1 MREFNVITKQTVSM
15 FYRKIFFWL
24 SSFSIVIIFSCST
37 TKKGV
42 LNREYHALTSKYNVI
57 FNGKEAFSVGE
68 KILLE
73 AFEENFFEFIPVEPI
88 ILRGEEVDQT
98 TIVPGF
104 DRAEE
109 KAVKAIQKHSINIKN
124 IQYNKEIEK
133 AYLLL
138 GKARYFDRRFFPALE
153 AFNFLLKTG
162 ASWSNFLDA
171 KIWREKTNIRL
182 KNYELAIE
190 NLRPLARKLISKN
203 KYFTIANATLADAF
217 MNLKKQDSALYY
229 IKRAALKESKRA
241 FKARYLFLTGQLFES
256 LEEKD
261 SAQWAF
267 KQIIDLK
274 RKAPRKFFVQAIIK
288 QNLLDTNLSSKYHA
302 ASFEKMLKN
311 YENDP
316 YEHSIYR
323 ALAELFFK
331 RGKDS
336 IGLGYLNRSLESV
349 SLDPYTKIEN
359 LKFLYDYHFKKGNYL
374 VSGGFLDKLLS
385 LYEKNSTQYKR
396 TNRKR
401 ENLNEVIFYEKTAQ
415 NTDSII
421 KLALL
426 DKDEQLI
433 YFENYINLKRQK
445 EIQKLKEAE
454 ESVNSQSINRLKTS
468 FYFYNPNQLLKGKQ
482 AFLSVWGDRPNLDN
496 WRSSDAILAPKEFS
510 AQDEKKSDKFFV
522 IQETPESYVSLI
534 PKEEE
539 EIDSLILLNQ
549 QSYLQLGMIYKE
561 KFNDYDLARNRLKKA
576 LDLNPPKGIA
586 SQALYHLY
594 RIAEKDS
601 IQIAESYRT
610 NLIKNYADTPFA
622 FLLNDP
628 KNYDLSEI
636 KTPELLYEKV
646 LELFKEQKFSE
657 TLKEIELLT
666 VISSGS
672 RIEPKINLL
681 KAHTIGRLEGISS
694 WKKALNSVASK
705 YSAFEE
711 GIEAKNL
718 IDKIESLQNLN
729 DNSIVYKNYKWIFPF
744 ESSNNKAID
753 LFYSEIKLKT
763 SIYNNSLSV
772 SKDNYNGDYVFIVIH
787 GIRDLNEIEVLKNRI
802 EFDHEKLVNFDNFVT
817 LASQY
822 REYIINKTWKTN

>member
-1 MREFNVITKQTVSM
+1 MVIM
-15 FYRKIFFWL
+15 FYRKIFFLL
-24 SSFSIVIIFSCST
+24 SLFSIVIIHSCST

-88 ILRGEEVDQT
+88 TLRGEDVDQT

-153 AFNFLLKTG
+153 AFNFLLETG

-241 FKARYLFLTGQLFES
+241 FKARYFFLTGQLFES
-256 LEEKD
+256 LEQKD
-261 SAQWAF
+261 SAQWAY
-267 KQIIDLK
+267 KQIIDLN
-274 RKAPRKFFVQAIIK
+274 RKAPRKFLVQAMIK
-288 QNLLDTNLSSKYHA
+288 QNLLDTNLSSKYHV
-302 ASFEKMLKN
+302 ASLEKMLKN

-316 YEHSIYR
+316 YEHYICR
-323 ALAELFFK
+323 ALAELFFEQ
-331 RGKDS
+331 GKDS
-336 IGLGYLNRSLESV
+336 IGLGYLNRSIESV

-359 LKFLYDYHFKKGNYL
+359 LKFLSDYHFKKGNYL

-385 LYEKNSTQYKR
+385 LYEKNSTEYKR
-396 TNRKR
+396 TDRKR
-401 ENLNEVIFYEKTAQ
+401 ENLNEVILYEKTAQ

-426 DKDEQLI
+426 DKDEQLT

-454 ESVNSQSINRLKTS
+454 ESANSQSINRLKTS

-482 AFLSVWGDRPNLDN
+482 AFLTVWGDRPNLDN

-510 AQDEKKSDKFFV
+510 AQDEKESDKFFV

-576 LDLNPPKGIA
+576 LDLNPPDGIA

-646 LELFKEQKFSE
+646 LKLFEEQKFSE

-666 VISSGS
+666 VITSGS
-672 RIEPKINLL
+672 RIEPKISLL
-681 KAHTIGRLEGISS
+681 KAHTIGRLKGVSS
-694 WKKALNSVASK
+694 WRKALGKVASK

-711 GIEAKNL
+711 GIKARDL
-718 IDKIESLQNLN
+718 IEKIESMQNLDKKN
-729 DNSIVYKNYKWIFPF
+729 VIYKNYKWIFPF
-744 ESSNNKAID
+744 ESSQTRIID
-753 LFYSEIKLKT
+753 TFYSEVKRKT
-763 SIYNNSLSV
+763 FIYNNSLSV
-772 SKDNYNGDYVFIVIH
+772 SKDTYNEDYVFVVIH

-802 EFDHEKLVNFDNFVT
+802 EFDQEKLVNFDNFVT
-817 LASQY
+817 LTSQY
-822 REYIINKTWKTN
+822 REYIKNKTWKTN

>member
-1 MREFNVITKQTVSM
+1 MVSM
-15 FYRKIFFWL
+15 FYRKSFFWL
-24 SSFSIVIIFSCST
+24 SLFLIVIILSCST

-57 FNGKEAFSVGE
+57 FNGKQAFSVGE

-88 ILRGEEVDQT
+88 SLRGEDVDQT

-229 IKRAALKESKRA
+229 IKRAALKESKKA
-241 FKARYLFLTGQLFES
+241 SKARYFFLTGQLFES

-261 SAQWAF
+261 SAQWAY

-274 RKAPRKFFVQAIIK
+274 RKAPRKFFVQAMIK
-288 QNLLDTNLSSKYHA
+288 QNLLDTNLSSKHHVT
-302 ASFEKMLKN
+302 SLEKMLKN

-323 ALAELFFK
+323 ALGELFFK

-336 IGLGYLNRSLESV
+336 IGLNYLNRSLESV

-359 LKFLYDYHFKKGNYL
+359 LKFLLDYHFKKGNYL
-374 VSGGFLDKLLS
+374 VSGSFLDKLLS
-385 LYEKNSTQYKR
+385 LYEKSSTQYKR
-396 TNRKR
+396 TDRKR

-445 EIQKLKEAE
+445 EIQKLKESEKSA
-454 ESVNSQSINRLKTS
+454 NSQSINRLKTS

-482 AFLSVWGDRPNLDN
+482 TFLSVWGDRPNLDN

-510 AQDEKKSDKFFV
+510 AQDEKESDKFFV

-534 PKEEE
+534 PKQEE

-576 LDLNPPKGIA
+576 LDLNPPDGIA

-646 LELFKEQKFSE
+646 LKLFKEQKFSE

-705 YSAFEE
+705 YSAFQE

-718 IDKIESLQNLN
+718 IDKIESLQNFN
-729 DNSIVYKNYKWIFPF
+729 DNSIIYKNYKWIFPF

-753 LFYSEIKLKT
+753 SFYSEIKRKA

-802 EFDHEKLVNFDNFVT
+802 EFDQEKLVNFDNFVT

-822 REYIINKTWKTN
+822 REYIKNKTWKTN

>member
-1 MREFNVITKQTVSM
+1 M
-15 FYRKIFFWL
+15 FYRKTFFWL
-24 SSFSIVIIFSCST
+24 SLFSIFITLSCST
-37 TKKGV
+37 SKKGV

-68 KILLE
+68 EILLE
-73 AFEENFFEFIPVEPI
+73 AFEENFYDNIPVEPI
-88 ILRGEEVDQT
+88 SLRGEDIDKT

-109 KAVKAIQKHSINIKN
+109 KAIKAIQKHSINIKN
-124 IQYNKEIEK
+124 IQYNREIEK

-153 AFNFLLKTG
+153 AFNFLLETG

-203 KYFTIANATLADAF
+203 KYFSIANATVADAF
-217 MNLKKQDSALYY
+217 MKLKKEDSTLYY
-229 IKRAALKESKRA
+229 IKRAAKNESKKTL
-241 FKARYLFLTGQLFES
+241 KARYLFLTGQLFES
-256 LEEKD
+256 IKERD
-261 SAQWAF
+261 SAQWAY
-267 KQIIDLK
+267 KQIIDLN
-274 RKAPRKFFVQAIIK
+274 RKAPRKFFVQALLK
-288 QNLLDTNLSSKYHA
+288 QNLLDTSLAYSYHIE
-302 ASFEKMLKN
+302 SLEKMLKN

-316 YEHSIYR
+316 YEHFIYR
-323 ALAELFFK
+323 ALAELYFK
-331 RGKDS
+331 QKKDS
-336 IGLGYLNRSLESV
+336 IGLSYLEKSLESV
-349 SLDPYTKIEN
+349 SLDSYTKIEN
-359 LKFLYDYHFKKGNYL
+359 LKFLADHHLKKGNYV

-385 LYEKNSTQYKR
+385 IYEKNSTQYKR
-396 TNRKR
+396 AKRKR
-401 ENLNEVIFYEKTAQ
+401 ENLNEVILYEKTAQ

-426 DKDEQLI
+426 DKDEQFM

-454 ESVNSQSINRLKTS
+454 ESANSQSISRLKTA
-468 FYFYNPNQLLKGKQ
+468 FYFYNPNQLLKGRQ
-482 AFLSVWGDRPNLDN
+482 NFLTVWGDRPNLDN
-496 WRSSDAILAPKEFS
+496 WRSSEAILAPKEF
-510 AQDEKKSDKFFV
+510 AIKDKKKSDNFFV

-534 PKEEE
+534 PSKKE

-561 KFNDYDLARNRLKKA
+561 KFNDFDLAQNRLKKA
-576 LDLNPPKGIA
+576 LNLNPPNGIA

-594 RIAEKDS
+594 RMAEKDS
-601 IQIAESYRT
+601 ILIAETYRI
-610 NLIKNYADTPFA
+610 NLLNNYPDTPFA
-622 FLLNDP
+622 ILLTDP
-628 KNYDLSEI
+628 KNYDLSKI

-646 LELFKEQKFSE
+646 LKLFEDQKFSE

-694 WKKALNSVASK
+694 WKKALNSVASD

-718 IDKIESLQNLN
+718 IDKIESLQNLD
-729 DNSIVYKNYKWIFPF
+729 DNSVIYKNYKWIFPF
-744 ESSNNKAID
+744 KSSNNKAID
-753 LFYSEIKLKT
+753 TFYSQIKRET
-763 SIYNNSLSV
+763 SIYNKSLSV
-772 SKDNYNGDYVFIVIH
+772 SKDNYNEDYVFIVIH

-802 EFDHEKLVNFDNFVT
+802 EFDQENLVNFDNFVT

-822 REYIINKTWKTN
+822 REYIKNKTWKTN

>member
-1 MREFNVITKQTVSM
+1 M

-24 SSFSIVIIFSCST
+24 SLFSIVIILSCST

-88 ILRGEEVDQT
+88 SLRGEDIDQT

-217 MNLKKQDSALYY
+217 MNLKKRDSALYY
-229 IKRAALKESKRA
+229 IKRAALTEPKRA
-241 FKARYLFLTGQLFES
+241 FRARYFFLTGQLFES

-261 SAQWAF
+261 SAQWAY

-274 RKAPRKFFVQAIIK
+274 RKAPRKFFVQAMIE
-288 QNLLDTNLSSKYHA
+288 QNLLDTNLSSKYNV
-302 ASFEKMLKN
+302 ASLEKMLKN

-336 IGLGYLNRSLESV
+336 IGLNYLNRSLESA

-359 LKFLYDYHFKKGNYL
+359 LKFLSDYHLKKGEYL

-396 TNRKR
+396 TDRKR
-401 ENLNEVIFYEKTAQ
+401 ENLNEVIFFEKTAQ

-421 KLALL
+421 RLALL

-454 ESVNSQSINRLKTS
+454 ESANPQSINRLKTA

-482 AFLSVWGDRPNLDN
+482 AFLSIWGDRPNLDN
-496 WRSSDAILAPKEFS
+496 WRNSDAILAPKEFS
-510 AQDEKKSDKFFV
+510 AQDEKESDKFFV

-534 PKEEE
+534 PKKEE

-576 LDLNPPKGIA
+576 LDLNPPDGIA

-646 LELFKEQKFSE
+646 LKLFKEQKFSE

-666 VISSGS
+666 VISGGS

-705 YSAFEE
+705 YSAFQE

-718 IDKIESLQNLN
+718 IDKFESYQNLN
-729 DNSIVYKNYKWIFPF
+729 DNSIIYKNYKWIFPF
-744 ESSNNKAID
+744 ESSNSKAID
-753 LFYSEIKLKT
+753 SFYSEIKRKT

-772 SKDNYNGDYVFIVIH
+772 SKDNYNADYVFIVIH

-802 EFDHEKLVNFDNFVT
+802 EFDQEKLVNFDNFVT

-822 REYIINKTWKTN
+822 REYIKNKTWKTN

>member
-1 MREFNVITKQTVSM
+1 M
-15 FYRKIFFWL
+15 FYRKTFFWL
-24 SSFSIVIIFSCST
+24 SLFLVVIILSCST
-37 TKKGV
+37 SKKGI
-42 LNREYHALTSKYNVI
+42 LNKEYHALTSKYNVI

-68 KILLE
+68 EILLE
-73 AFEENFFEFIPVEPI
+73 AFEENFYDYIPVEPI
-88 ILRGEEVDQT
+88 SLRGEDIDQT

-124 IQYNKEIEK
+124 IQYNREIEK

-153 AFNFLLKTG
+153 AFNFLLETG

-203 KYFTIANATLADAF
+203 KYFSIANATVADAF
-217 MNLKKQDSALYY
+217 MKLKKEDSTLYY
-229 IKRAALKESKRA
+229 IKRAAKNESKKML
-241 FKARYLFLTGQLFES
+241 KARYLFLTGQLFES
-256 LEEKD
+256 IKEKD
-261 SAQWAF
+261 SAQWAY
-267 KQIIDLK
+267 KQIIDLN
-274 RKAPRKFFVQAIIK
+274 RKAPRKFFVQALLK
-288 QNLLDTNLSSKYHA
+288 QNLLDTSLAYSYHIG
-302 ASFEKMLKN
+302 SLEKMLKN

-316 YEHSIYR
+316 YEHFIYR
-323 ALAELFFK
+323 ALAELYFK
-331 RGKDS
+331 QKKDS
-336 IGLGYLNRSLESV
+336 IGLSYLEKSLESV
-349 SLDPYTKIEN
+349 SLDSYTKIEN
-359 LKFLYDYHFKKGNYL
+359 LKFLADHHLKKGNYV

-385 LYEKNSTQYKR
+385 IYEKSSTQYKR
-396 TNRKR
+396 AKRKR
-401 ENLNEVIFYEKTAQ
+401 ENLNEVILYEKTAQ

-426 DKDEQLI
+426 NKDEQFT
-433 YFENYINLKRQK
+433 YFENFINLKRQK

-454 ESVNSQSINRLKTS
+454 ESVNSQSINRLKTA
-468 FYFYNPNQLLKGKQ
+468 FYFYNPNQLLKGRQ
-482 AFLSVWGDRPNLDN
+482 TFLTVWGDRPNLDN
-496 WRSSDAILAPKEFS
+496 WRSSEAILAPKEF
-510 AQDEKKSDKFFV
+510 AIQDKKKSDNFFV
-522 IQETPESYVSLI
+522 IQETPESYVSLV
-534 PKEEE
+534 PSKKE

-561 KFNDYDLARNRLKKA
+561 KFNDFDLAQNRLKKA
-576 LDLNPPKGIA
+576 LNLNPPKGIA

-594 RIAEKDS
+594 RMAEKDS
-601 IQIAESYRT
+601 ILIAETYRI
-610 NLIKNYADTPFA
+610 NLLNNYPDTPFA
-622 FLLNDP
+622 ILLTDP
-628 KNYDLSEI
+628 KNYDLSKI

-646 LELFKEQKFSE
+646 LKLFEDQKFSE

-694 WKKALNSVASK
+694 WKKALKSVASD

-718 IDKIESLQNLN
+718 IDKIESLQNLD
-729 DNSIVYKNYKWIFPF
+729 DNSVIYKNYKWIFPF

-753 LFYSEIKLKT
+753 TFYSQIKRET
-763 SIYNNSLSV
+763 SIYNKSLSV
-772 SKDNYNGDYVFIVIH
+772 SKDNYNEDYVFIVIH

-802 EFDHEKLVNFDNFVT
+802 EFDQEKLVNFDNFVT

-822 REYIINKTWKTN
+822 REYIKNKTWKTY

>member
-336 IGLGYLNRSLESV
+336 IGLSYLNRSLESV

>member
-1 MREFNVITKQTVSM
+1 MVSM

-24 SSFSIVIIFSCST
+24 SLFSIVIILSCST

-88 ILRGEEVDQT
+88 SLRGEDVDQT

-229 IKRAALKESKRA
+229 IKRAAQKESKRA
-241 FKARYLFLTGQLFES
+241 FKARYFFLTGQLFES

-261 SAQWAF
+261 SAQWAY

-274 RKAPRKFFVQAIIK
+274 RKAPRKFFVQATIK
-288 QNLLDTNLSSKYHA
+288 QNLLDTNLSSKYHI
-302 ASFEKMLKN
+302 ASLEKMLKN

-316 YEHSIYR
+316 YEHSLYR

-331 RGKDS
+331 KGKDS
-336 IGLGYLNRSLESV
+336 IGLSYLNRSLESV

-359 LKFLYDYHFKKGNYL
+359 LKFLLDYHFKKGNYL

-396 TNRKR
+396 TDRKR

-433 YFENYINLKRQK
+433 YFQNYINLKRQK

-454 ESVNSQSINRLKTS
+454 GSANSQSINRLKTS

-482 AFLSVWGDRPNLDN
+482 AFLTVWGDRPNLDN
-496 WRSSDAILAPKEFS
+496 WRSSDAILAPKEFL
-510 AQDEKKSDKFFV
+510 AQDEKESDKFFV

-561 KFNDYDLARNRLKKA
+561 KFNDYNLARNRLKKA
-576 LDLNPPKGIA
+576 LDLNPPDGIA

-646 LELFKEQKFSE
+646 LKLFKEQKFSE

-729 DNSIVYKNYKWIFPF
+729 DNGIVYKNYKWIFPF

-753 LFYSEIKLKT
+753 SFYSEIKRKT

-802 EFDHEKLVNFDNFVT
+802 EFDQEKLVNFDNFVT

-822 REYIINKTWKTN
+822 REYIKNKTWKTN